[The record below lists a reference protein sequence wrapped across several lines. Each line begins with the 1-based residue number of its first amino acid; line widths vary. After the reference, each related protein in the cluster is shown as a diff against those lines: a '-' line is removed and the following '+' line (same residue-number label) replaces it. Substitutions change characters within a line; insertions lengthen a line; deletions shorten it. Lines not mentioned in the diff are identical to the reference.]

1 MALTVLSARERP
13 HPCVVRRRTLARS
26 HDGGRSRAR
35 ATVARLSSPRSST
48 SHRALRSVRDAE
60 STRRRDRSRPRPAL
74 GADAVT
80 PSDLLAAAEVPFF
93 EFFDDRGRTH
103 VQYSRGIANAT
114 RIHRHIDDLL
124 LHLRRETGIGIRQ
137 EKRPSTPLAAGTAP
151 IALLAFRRGTM
162 AHNIRALAVGAVEH
176 LCDH

>member
-1 MALTVLSARERP
+1 MALGVLVIGETPHLCAAQRHRP
-13 HPCVVRRRTLARS
+13 TQPHCDDQS
-26 HDGGRSRAR
+26 HAIT
-35 ATVARLSSPRSST
+35 TVARLSFPRNST
-48 SHRALRSVRDAE
+48 SHRALTSVRGAG
-60 STRRRDRSRPRPAL
+60 STRRHDKWRPLPAL

-162 AHNIRALAVGAVEH
+162 AHNIRALAVGAV
-176 LCDH
+176 